1 MKKFNLKQK
10 KIIAIILIIVV
21 VIAYYYLYLKNSTE
35 EISNQNLEIN
45 NTQESNQTNETK
57 KETQET
63 IIVHVSGA
71 VNIEGIVELDSGSR
85 IANAIEKAGG
95 VKENADMTD
104 INLAYPLEDGMKIH
118 IPTKEETEAIKNNE
132 STIAESYVTSS
143 SGGINSEELT
153 NSTQGNSASTT
164 SRGKVNINTASQE
177 ELDALPGIG
186 PSIASKIIDYREQ
199 NGKFNSIEEIKEVS
213 GIGDAKYDK
222 IKDSI
227 TVKWYIIYKKH
238 LTNFIIHIK
247 MLAKAN
253 NNK

>member
-45 NTQESNQTNETK
+45 NTQESNQTNETE
-57 KETQET
+57 KETEKETEET

-118 IPTKEETEAIKNNE
+118 IPTKEETSANNE
-132 STIAESYVTSS
+132 NTSIESYVTSS
-143 SGGINSEELT
+143 SGGVNSKEST
-153 NSTQGNSASTT
+153 NSTQGNSTT
-164 SRGKVNINTASQE
+164 NTSSKKVNINTASQE
-177 ELDALPGIG
+177 ELDSLPGIG
-186 PSIASKIIDYREQ
+186 PSIATKIIDYREQ

-227 TVKWYIIYKKH
+227 TVK
-238 LTNFIIHIK
+238 
-247 MLAKAN
+247 
-253 NNK
+253 

>member
-1 MKKFNLKQK
+1 MKKLNLKQK

-143 SGGINSEELT
+143 SGGINSE
-153 NSTQGNSASTT
+153 
-164 SRGKVNINTASQE
+164 
-177 ELDALPGIG
+177 
-186 PSIASKIIDYREQ
+186 
-199 NGKFNSIEEIKEVS
+199 
-213 GIGDAKYDK
+213 
-222 IKDSI
+222 
-227 TVKWYIIYKKH
+227 
-238 LTNFIIHIK
+238 
-247 MLAKAN
+247 
-253 NNK
+253 